1 MLILHTCTQ
10 MHSQSDQLHTCKHT
24 CMGTLMQTHMHGNAD
39 ATWGGGSITI
49 ITVII
54 YAFRNF
60 SNREA
65 CSGMEPH
72 LHNSAD
78 LIRGALAPNDVR
90 LAHFRSGVLSAYRW
104 DLKPQEKISINGRH
118 GPVSHS
124 SAAPQ
129 LHVPQGQNTLKNIT
143 DEPRLM
149 CVAAFLHRRRR
160 IGDGAEPEAL
170 WEMAAT
176 C

>member
-1 MLILHTCTQ
+1 
-10 MHSQSDQLHTCKHT
+10 MHVNS
-24 CMGTLMQTHMHGNAD
+24 D
-39 ATWGGGSITI
+39 ATWRGGRITI
-49 ITVII
+49 ITAII
-54 YAFRNF
+54 YALRKF

-65 CSGMEPH
+65 CARMEPH

-78 LIRGALAPNDVR
+78 LIRSALAPNDVR
-90 LAHFRSGVLSAYRW
+90 LAHFRSGVLSAYHW

-129 LHVPQGQNTLKNIT
+129 HRVPQGHNTVKNIT

-149 CVAAFLHRRRR
+149 CVAALRHHRPR
-160 IGDGAEPEAL
+160 IGDGAEPEAR